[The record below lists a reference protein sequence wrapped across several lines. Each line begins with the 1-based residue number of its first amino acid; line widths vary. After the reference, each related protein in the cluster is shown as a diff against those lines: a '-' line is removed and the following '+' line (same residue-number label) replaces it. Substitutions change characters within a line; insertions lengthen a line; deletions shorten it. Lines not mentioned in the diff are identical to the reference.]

1 MVIAVIGAGVIGSA
15 VAKALVKNA
24 VADKVVAT
32 DSRPE
37 QLVELRKAGV
47 ETTAGNKKAASMA
60 DTVILCVKPKDVKSV
75 VAEIHAEIKNKLVLS
90 LAAAVSLTLL
100 EKAAPKARFVRV
112 MPNLAIVVGEA
123 FVGYCAGANV
133 SDEDKDVV
141 GKILG
146 VMGVCVEVEETQMD
160 AVTALSGCAPGVLA
174 ALTEAMV
181 KSGVEIGLPPDL
193 ALTSVAQSL
202 VGAGKLL
209 LETKKPPSK
218 IIKMVATPGGV
229 TEEELK
235 ELAKY
240 PLTEAFVSSLRVG
253 AEKSRKISHDLVAEG
268 K

>member
-1 MVIAVIGAGVIGSA
+1 MIITVIGAGVIGSA
-15 VAKALVKNA
+15 VARALVKNA

-37 QLVELRKAGV
+37 QLAELRKAGV
-47 ETTAGNKKAASMA
+47 ETAADNKKAASLA
-60 DTVILCVKPKDVKSV
+60 DTIILCVKPKDVKSV
-75 VAEIHAEIKNKLVLS
+75 LAEIQGEIKNKLVLS
-90 LAAAVSLTLL
+90 LAAAVSLPLL
-100 EKAAPKARFVRV
+100 EKAAPKARFVRA
-112 MPNLAIVVGEA
+112 MPNLAIIVSEA
-123 FVGYCAGANV
+123 FIGYCAGANV
-133 SDEDKDVV
+133 SGKDRDAAR
-141 GKILG
+141 KILN
-146 VMGVCVEVEETQMD
+146 VMGTCVEVEESQMD

-181 KSGVEIGLPPDL
+181 KGGVEIGLPPDL
-193 ALTSVAQSL
+193 ALTSTAQSL

-209 LETKKPPSK
+209 LETKKSTSE

>member
-1 MVIAVIGAGVIGSA
+1 MVIAIFGAGVIGSA
-15 VAKALVKNA
+15 VARALVKNA
-24 VADKVVAT
+24 VADRIVAT

-37 QLVELRKAGV
+37 QLVELRKAGI
-47 ETTAGNKKAASMA
+47 ETATDNKKAASMA

-75 VAEIHAEIKNKLVLS
+75 LAEIQAEIKNKLVLS
-90 LAAAVSLTLL
+90 LAAAVSLPLL
-100 EKAAPKARFVRV
+100 ERAAPKTRFVRA

-133 SDEDKDVV
+133 SGKDKGVIK
-141 GKILG
+141 KILG
-146 VMGVCVEVEETQMD
+146 AMGVCVEVEEDKMD

-174 ALTEAMV
+174 VLTEAMT
-181 KSGVEIGLPPDL
+181 KAGVEIGLPPDL
-193 ALTSVAQSL
+193 ALTLAAQSL

-209 LETKKPPSK
+209 LETKKPPSE

-235 ELAKY
+235 ELAKF
-240 PLTEAFVSSLRVG
+240 PITEALSSSLRAGV
-253 AEKSRKISHDLVAEG
+253 EKSRKISYDLVAEG